1 MPRIG
6 AMVSPSYT
14 VELMP
19 ELDCVA
25 AKVPSTPGVLIP
37 TGVVTAPPQ
46 DWPVVGLNPAVDVQ
60 PAGSVVP
67 TLHGWPV
74 VELNPEVEVHPS
86 GSPVIGTIGTETSVA
101 ITPRVLGPK

>member
-37 TGVVTAPPQ
+37 TWVVTAPPQ

-60 PAGSVVP
+60 PAGSVV
-67 TLHGWPV
+67 LVQGWPV
-74 VELNPEVEVHPS
+74 VELNPEVEVLPS
-86 GSPVIGTIGTETSVA
+86 GSPVIGTIGTETSV
-101 ITPRVLGPK
+101 